1 MLNKSKLRKIIEEKY
16 SKPESDSLNDDLICN
31 IASFIGFTYD
41 EEREIANY
49 MLLFLNKWNNEKKIL
64 FSHILSNHIELIHCS
79 QCPYNIGE
87 LRHRSQPP
95 YNKEHLNLIL
105 SDSILNLN
113 KKILFECIFY
123 VAIFPK
129 GNDMWSD
136 HRLLNLLVHDSPG
149 LIKQQFKIQCKESD
163 SQKPSSYFIQL
174 ANFIDKGTNIN
185 LEKKEV
191 KEQRK
196 NINNISG
203 FNKIKNKCN
212 KQRTIDYLKNKK

>member
-1 MLNKSKLRKIIEEKY
+1 
-16 SKPESDSLNDDLICN
+16 LISN

-49 MLLFLNKWNNEKKIL
+49 MLNVLTKWSNEKKIL
-64 FSHILSNHIELIHCS
+64 YSNIVSNHVELIHCS
-79 QCPYNIGE
+79 RCPYNIGE
-87 LRHRSQPP
+87 LRYRSQPP
-95 YNKEHLNLIL
+95 YNKEHLKLIL
-105 SDSILNLN
+105 SDAIFNQN

-123 VAIFPK
+123 VALFPK
-129 GNDMWSD
+129 GNDTRSD
-136 HRLLNLLVHDSPG
+136 HKLLNMSVQESHG
-149 LIKQQFKIQCKESD
+149 LIKQLFKIQFKESD

-174 ANFIDKGTNIN
+174 ANFIDKGTNTT

-203 FNKIKNKCN
+203 FNKIRKELN
-212 KQRTIDYLKNKK
+212 KQRTVDYLKKINN